1 MRRNGK
7 RIGNPRRL
15 NGAARDRIIRWVKRE
30 FTHCHLCGQPVNVGL
45 GPGLP
50 GSPEAD
56 EIIPVS
62 MGGSALDRDNI
73 RLAHRLCNQKRGKAP
88 VNLARQRVVEE
99 RLVYDATGQVRVAE
113 RHATAQSRQW

>member
-1 MRRNGK
+1 MTRSSK

-15 NGAARDRIIRWVKRE
+15 NGAARNRIIRWVKAE

-45 GPGLP
+45 TPGLP

-62 MGGSALDRDNI
+62 VGGSALDRDNV
-73 RLAHRLCNQKRGKAP
+73 RLAHRLCNQKRGKLP
-88 VNLARQRVVEE
+88 VIRAREVIAEA
-99 RLVYDATGQVRVAE
+99 RLVYTPDGKVTVAA